1 MVNLKKF
8 RGRRKTILI
17 GDIDRDQDSMN
28 YRLRPNC
35 KYVEL
40 SGILMKK
47 ETGRGGGKIVFFLW
61 GGGGGREGGGGGGGK
76 KKNPE
81 KNFCF
86 KVFCGALFP
95 KALNIIYISFFTI
108 HAVFSTRFFD
118 RS

>member
-40 SGILMKK
+40 RRNPHSSAV
-47 ETGRGGGKIVFFLW
+47 TG
-61 GGGGGREGGGGGGGK
+61 
-76 KKNPE
+76 
-81 KNFCF
+81 
-86 KVFCGALFP
+86 
-95 KALNIIYISFFTI
+95 
-108 HAVFSTRFFD
+108 
-118 RS
+118 

>member
-47 ETGRGGGKIVFFLW
+47 ETGRGIEYSLYFENVQSTDICRPLNPLTKIKINLS
-61 GGGGGREGGGGGGGK
+61 R
-76 KKNPE
+76 
-81 KNFCF
+81 
-86 KVFCGALFP
+86 
-95 KALNIIYISFFTI
+95 SFIF
-108 HAVFSTRFFD
+108 
-118 RS
+118 